1 MNLAIPLPEMSHR
14 WLDRAKAR
22 LQADPAAVP
31 LFEHSGRVDPD
42 IITDMVTRVE
52 AFSRTHGDPVPL
64 RKRLL
69 MVMLEAMDNVSRHSL
84 SLMDEATFALLVRDR
99 EGYRLATGNAVPH
112 ATATLLAHRV
122 DILNSMDRDDLKEH
136 YLRLLACG
144 GRSSNGGAGL
154 GLLTMARKSAPPLVV
169 LSDLLGPFTSYF
181 TIEVRV
187 GMDEDRPLGA
197 A

>member
-1 MNLAIPLPEMSHR
+1 MPCSLR
-14 WLDRAKAR
+14 
-22 LQADPAAVP
+22 
-31 LFEHSGRVDPD
+31 
-42 IITDMVTRVE
+42 
-52 AFSRTHGDPVPL
+52 RTP
-64 RKRLL
+64 
-69 MVMLEAMDNVSRHSL
+69 
-84 SLMDEATFALLVRDR
+84 
-99 EGYRLATGNAVPH
+99 
-112 ATATLLAHRV
+112 
-122 DILNSMDRDDLKEH
+122 
-136 YLRLLACG
+136 ACG